1 MASWCAVFSHLR
13 IAPTYSFTSLS
24 MLERYLR
31 MLVRASSPVL
41 AFPRRPQNRNA
52 GNDVMTNANKGA
64 TAQMLSEHGPAQ
76 VFGLSLTAIFLG
88 LLILNGISF

>member
-1 MASWCAVFSHLR
+1 MGPLQRCKIDGTELRTHRLTKLWRPPHPMASWCAVFSHLR

-41 AFPRRPQNRNA
+41 AF
-52 GNDVMTNANKGA
+52 
-64 TAQMLSEHGPAQ
+64 LC
-76 VFGLSLTAIFLG
+76 
-88 LLILNGISF
+88 